1 MLDLSEAIN
10 LVAYRLIGSGLS
22 ERAYGPA
29 LSLLI
34 SGRKFEWVSELGVN
48 ARIIVYPEQPSPN
61 KSLHS
66 TNSTK

>member
-1 MLDLSEAIN
+1 MYCIHKCNLFFHSLALKRNVLDLSEAIN

-34 SGRKFEWVSELGVN
+34 SGRKFE
-48 ARIIVYPEQPSPN
+48 
-61 KSLHS
+61 
-66 TNSTK
+66 